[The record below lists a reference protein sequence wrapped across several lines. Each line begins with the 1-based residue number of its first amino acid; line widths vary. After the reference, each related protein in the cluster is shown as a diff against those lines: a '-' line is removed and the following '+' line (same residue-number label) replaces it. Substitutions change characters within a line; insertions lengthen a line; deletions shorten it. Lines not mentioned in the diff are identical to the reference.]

1 MLIWPSID
9 ASLPGELLSLLLDP
23 PNLEQYPDE
32 LLVQFPS
39 AIRSYLLA
47 WHLVFDTYEK
57 ASFKLRND
65 YSESLKKQDLLG
77 RFLYFAFDVL
87 GLSAGHELRLDKEG
101 FSEDLVREYDIHLAD
116 AEVEERNMQWL
127 LLHLM
132 FAPLKHIPGY
142 LGHSISI
149 VATSRPRIHL
159 SRGLLNTSRR

>member
-1 MLIWPSID
+1 VSGLWQKAAASVLIWPSID

-65 YSESLKKQDLLG
+65 YS
-77 RFLYFAFDVL
+77 
-87 GLSAGHELRLDKEG
+87 
-101 FSEDLVREYDIHLAD
+101 
-116 AEVEERNMQWL
+116 
-127 LLHLM
+127 
-132 FAPLKHIPGY
+132 
-142 LGHSISI
+142 
-149 VATSRPRIHL
+149 
-159 SRGLLNTSRR
+159 